1 MNFRRTAVSVLLAA
15 LATLVIV
22 HSAETKPK
30 LRPGSKAPEFS
41 LKDGTGNEFT
51 LNRERNNEYTVIIFV
66 STHCPA
72 SNGYNQRMADL
83 CTDYAPKHVTF
94 VGINSNDE
102 ESAAE
107 VLQHA
112 RDHKFGFPVLKDN
125 NNVVADAYGAQ
136 VTPEVFLIDGKGT
149 LRYHGRID
157 DDGRGTNITS
167 KDLRIALDALLA
179 GNEAP
184 VTETRIF
191 GCSIKRVRGND

>member
-1 MNFRRTAVSVLLAA
+1 MIVRRPRILSLIVA
-15 LATLVIV
+15 LATFVIV
-22 HSAETKPK
+22 NCADTSPK

-41 LKDGTGNEFT
+41 LKDGAGNDYS
-51 LNRERNNEYTVIIFV
+51 LNRERKTEFTVIIFI

-72 SNGYNQRMADL
+72 SNGYNQRMSDL
-83 CTDYAPKHVTF
+83 YSDYSPKHVRF
-94 VGINSNDE
+94 IGINSNEE
-102 ESAAE
+102 ESAPE

-112 RDHKFGFPVLKDN
+112 TEHNLRFPVLKDL

-136 VTPEVFLIDGKGT
+136 VTPEAFVIDGNGT

-167 KDLRIALDALLA
+167 KDLRLALDALL
-179 GNEAP
+179 GGKEVP
-184 VTETRIF
+184 VAETRIF